1 MTIALNKS
9 VTASKRRGTAL
20 LLLSLPLLFALNG
33 CKKPAAEEEKPA
45 VGVEAAKPETGS
57 ITEDIVGDATLTPVA
72 QAAIASKVSAPI
84 KQFFVQRGSHVLAG
98 QLIAKLENQ
107 DLEGAAVDS
116 EGTYIAAKG
125 SYTVATQSTVPEDET
140 KARLDTEQ
148 AKATFELD
156 KSIFDARTQLF
167 KQGAIPGRDAD
178 TARATMMQ
186 AQAAYEIAK
195 QHYESLQKAS
205 HLGALE
211 TAKGTLDSAKGKYL
225 QAQAMLS
232 YTNLRSPIDGV
243 VTERPL
249 FPGDTAT
256 AGTPI
261 ITVMDTSVLIAKLH
275 VAQALVQELQV
286 GAEAKLTVPGIDDP
300 VSAKVSLISPALD
313 PGSTTVEVWLK
324 VANGKGK
331 LKAGTSVHAV
341 IEGREIKDAL
351 LIPTEAVQ
359 RSPETGGKM
368 VMVITADGKA
378 KKKSV
383 TVGISTKEK
392 TQILEGLSADDTVI
406 VAGAFGMDDG
416 TKVKIEAAKPD
427 DDEKGKADDKGKTG
441 GKGKADDDDDKKP
454 AAGAKKPEAGEKD

>member
-1 MTIALNKS
+1 MTIALNQFAAS
-9 VTASKRRGTAL
+9 SKRRGTAL
-20 LLLSLPLLFALNG
+20 LLLALALLFTVNG
-33 CKKPAAEEEKPA
+33 CKKAAPEEEKPV
-45 VGVEAAKPETGS
+45 VGVEATHPEKGT

-72 QAAIASKVSAPI
+72 QASIASKVSAPI

-98 QLIAKLENQ
+98 QLLAKLENQ

-116 EGTYIAAKG
+116 EGTYTAAKG

-140 KARLDTEQ
+140 RARLDTEQ

-167 KQGAIPGRDAD
+167 KQGAIPGRDVD
-178 TARATMMQ
+178 TAKATMMQ
-186 AQAAYEIAK
+186 AQAAYDIAK

-205 HLGALE
+205 HQGALE
-211 TAKGTLDSAKGKYL
+211 AAKGDLDSAKGKYM

-232 YTNLRSPIDGV
+232 YTNLRSPINGV
-243 VTERPL
+243 VTDRPL
-249 FPGDTAT
+249 FPGDTAA

-261 ITVMDTSVLIAKLH
+261 LTVMDTSSLIAKLH
-275 VAQALVQELQV
+275 VAQALVQQLQI

-324 VANGKGK
+324 VANAKGK

-341 IEGREIKDAL
+341 IEGREVKDAL

-368 VMVITADGKA
+368 VMVITADGTARKRN
-378 KKKSV
+378 V

-392 TQILEGLSADDTVI
+392 TQILEGLKETDTVI

-416 TKVKIEAAKPD
+416 TKVKIEAAKP
-427 DDEKGKADDKGKTG
+427 EGDDKD
-441 GKGKADDDDDKKP
+441 KADDDDKKP
-454 AAGAKKPEAGEKD
+454 AAGAKKPEAGEKE

>member
-1 MTIALNKS
+1 MTIALHT
-9 VTASKRRGTAL
+9 TAAPSKRRGTTL
-20 LLLSLPLLFALNG
+20 LLLSLPLLFALHG
-33 CKKPAAEEEKPA
+33 CKKTAPEEEKPA
-45 VGVEAAKPETGS
+45 VAVEAAHPETGS

-98 QLIAKLENQ
+98 QLVAKLENQ

-116 EGTYIAAKG
+116 EGSYTAAKG
-125 SYTVATQSTVPEDET
+125 SYTIATQSTVPDDQT

-148 AKATFELD
+148 AKATYDLD

-167 KQGAIPGRDAD
+167 KQGAIPGRDVD
-178 TARATMMQ
+178 TARSTMMQ

-205 HLGALE
+205 HEGALE
-211 TAKGTLDSAKGKYL
+211 TAKGTLESAKGKYL

-232 YTNLRSPIDGV
+232 YTNLRSPISGV

-249 FPGDTAT
+249 FPGDTAA

-261 ITVMDTSVLIAKLH
+261 LTVMDTSSLIAKLH
-275 VAQALVQELQV
+275 VAQALVQQLQI

-324 VANGKGK
+324 VANAKGK

-341 IEGREIKDAL
+341 IEGREVKDAL

-359 RSPETGGKM
+359 RSAESGGKM
-368 VMVITADGKA
+368 VIVITADGKT
-378 KKKSV
+378 KKKDV

-392 TQILEGLSADDTVI
+392 TQILEGLSADDTII

-416 TKVKIEAAKPD
+416 TKVKIEAAKPEGD
-427 DDEKGKADDKGKTG
+427 D
-441 GKGKADDDDDKKP
+441 KGKADDDEKP
-454 AAGAKKPEAGEKD
+454 AAGAKKPAAGEKD